1 MSYNLSPSLNLCF
14 SSSFSSQLISSI
26 LPIPHHQQHSHAKV
40 KRNCSVLSPDAF
52 SLALYLAMLLCYK
65 LLSLIFPCC
74 GEKCNVAIWTL
85 GGFGIIATNMQNT
98 KCKKIWTVG
107 IIATSSPL
115 FSLSGARTDLWPW
128 PQYEA
133 PLGYQRITYR
143 ANRTY
148 QQCDE
153 DQKV

>member
-1 MSYNLSPSLNLCF
+1 MVINFIPFLVSKPKSYLLFLGIIVMSYNLSPSLNLCF

-52 SLALYLAMLLCYK
+52 SLTLCLVMLLCYN
-65 LLSLIFPCC
+65 LLSSTFPCS

-115 FSLSGARTDLWPW
+115 FSLSGARTDL
-128 PQYEA
+128 
-133 PLGYQRITYR
+133 
-143 ANRTY
+143 
-148 QQCDE
+148 
-153 DQKV
+153 

>member
-1 MSYNLSPSLNLCF
+1 MVINFIPFLVSKPKSYLLFLGIIVMSYNLSPSLNLCF

-52 SLALYLAMLLCYK
+52 SLTLCLVLCYN
-65 LLSLIFPCC
+65 LLSSTFPCS

-85 GGFGIIATNMQNT
+85 GGFGIIATNMQNA

-115 FSLSGARTDLWPW
+115 FSLSGARTDL
-128 PQYEA
+128 
-133 PLGYQRITYR
+133 
-143 ANRTY
+143 
-148 QQCDE
+148 
-153 DQKV
+153 